1 MSKPLDDSLFF
12 CQQCQN
18 FKQNLDPIPPTTQH
32 QTFGHLIEFRLLKFT
47 YAFDRNDNFSH
58 YLHYFPCIKTIADQ
72 PQQFASTSIRHQAH
86 ELKDDGM

>member
-1 MSKPLDDSLFF
+1 MTVCFSVNNVKTLNKTWTQYL
-12 CQQCQN
+12 
-18 FKQNLDPIPPTTQH
+18 PPHTN
-32 QTFGHLIEFRLLKFT
+32 QTIGHLIEFRLLKFS